1 MIYSLHDLMSFIQ
14 QAEEYL
20 NYVEKYATN
29 KKPKKQLSKIKFY
42 QSGIDEAKVIINSGA
57 YWV

>member
-1 MIYSLHDLMSFIQ
+1 MIYSYNDLMSFIQ
-14 QAEEYL
+14 QAEAYL
-20 NYVEKYATN
+20 DYVEQYATN